1 MFDIPEELKKIP
13 HQSGVYIMKRG
24 DEVLYVGKAID
35 LHKRVRQ
42 YFQSTR
48 NKTPK
53 ILKMVSLVEH
63 FEYIVT
69 RNETEALVLENNLI
83 KQFRPPYNTML
94 KDDKQYPYVKA
105 TVQEPFPRVYLT
117 RKIHRDGAKYYG
129 PYTNVTAVRETLELM
144 TQVFPLRTCR
154 RNLPQ
159 DIGKERPCLNY
170 YIHRCVGP
178 CTGKVSQ
185 EDYAAIVE
193 NALHFLDGKEKEV
206 VSSLKKEMAAA
217 AEALDFERAAVLRDQ
232 IRNVQTLF
240 NRQIIEDAGST
251 DERDIIAYA
260 IQGPEVHEAGTDLSE
275 ETAAAEDLSAAENL
289 SAKAGQATILT
300 NSATTSDSPAALVQA
315 FFIRGGKLVGREHF
329 FMDTGADTSGGEL
342 IRAFLT
348 QFYSGTPYI
357 PGELLVTDE
366 PEDREAMEAWLSE
379 KAGRKVT
386 IRVPQRGEKHAML
399 ELARQNAALTL
410 KQFGDHIRREEKR
423 TQGAMEE
430 LCRVLGI
437 MDEEM
442 PPSRIEAFD
451 ISNTYGFLS
460 VGSMVVFE
468 NGRPLKNDYR
478 KFRIETVYGSNDYA
492 SMEEVLRRRFAHAFD
507 ELAER
512 QKQGKDITVGKFTHL
527 PDLILMDGGK
537 GQVHA
542 AESVLEEFGLE
553 IPVAGMVKDDRHR
566 TRGLYFHDQEIEI
579 DMHSDVFHLI
589 TRIQDE
595 AHRFAITYHKKLRS
609 KAEIQSV
616 LEEIPGIGP
625 ARRKAL
631 IEAFG
636 SVDSIRQQEV
646 ADLAAVPGMTEKT
659 AKAVYDFFRKD
670 KPAEAS
676 GTEKDGTEK
685 DVTEK

>member
-1 MFDIPEELKKIP
+1 MFDIQEELKKIP

-42 YFQSTR
+42 YFQSNR

-53 ILKMVSLVEH
+53 IIKMVSLVEH

-83 KQFRPPYNTML
+83 KQYRPPYNTML

-129 PYTNVTAVRETLELM
+129 PYTNVSAVRETLELM

-170 YIHRCVGP
+170 YIHRCIGP

-185 EDYAAIVE
+185 EEYAAIVE

-206 VSSLKKEMAAA
+206 VNSLKKEMAAA
-217 AEALDFERAAVLRDQ
+217 AEALDFERAATLRDQ

-260 IQGPEVHEAGTDLSE
+260 IQGTEAHE
-275 ETAAAEDLSAAENL
+275 
-289 SAKAGQATILT
+289 AGQATILT
-300 NSATTSDSPAALVQA
+300 NSATTSDSPAALVQV

-329 FMDTGADTSGGEL
+329 YMDTGADTSGGAL

-366 PEDREAMEAWLSE
+366 PEDREAMETWLSE

-442 PPSRIEAFD
+442 QPSRVEAYD

-478 KFRIETVYGSNDYA
+478 KFRIETVYGSDDYA
-492 SMEEVLRRRFAHAFD
+492 SMTEVLRRRFSHAFE
-507 ELAER
+507 ELAQR
-512 QKQGKDITVGKFTHL
+512 QKQGQDLTVGKFTHL

-542 AESVLEEFGLE
+542 AETVLGEFGLE

-566 TRGLYFHDQEIEI
+566 TRGLFFHEREIAI
-579 DMHSDVFHLI
+579 DTHSDVFHLI

-631 IEAFG
+631 IDAFG
-636 SVDSIRQQEV
+636 SVDNIRNQQE

-659 AKAVYDFFRKD
+659 ARAVYEFFRKD
-670 KPAEAS
+670 QPADPE
-676 GTEKDGTEK
+676 GTDEP
-685 DVTEK
+685 